1 MFHKKLEGLDV
12 GGGGNSGRASLFC
25 CCVQKSQSYPDSLSA
40 KKQEAETYGAT
51 EGAQVSPGVK
61 EGGDKLANGSC
72 RSEENHKSKVLAKRT
87 SVSCTG
93 FLTI

>member
-12 GGGGNSGRASLFC
+12 GGGGNPSRASLFC
-25 CCVQKSQSYPDSLSA
+25 CCVQKSQSYSDSLSA

-61 EGGDKLANGSC
+61 EGGD
-72 RSEENHKSKVLAKRT
+72 
-87 SVSCTG
+87 
-93 FLTI
+93 